1 MTSYM
6 YCAILAVMFLIM
18 TIYALKKRKLEFQYS
33 FLWLIIS
40 IVLIILS
47 LSKNIFESIAKFV
60 GIVYAPAFLFLTGI
74 VFALIL
80 IFYLMIVISDFKKR
94 ITRLTQEV
102 GILKNKIEE
111 EDKDNKKNS
120 DA

>member
-1 MTSYM
+1 
-6 YCAILAVMFLIM
+6 MFLIV

-40 IVLIILS
+40 IILIILS

-60 GIVYAPAFLFLTGI
+60 GIVYAPSFLFLTGI

-102 GILKNKIEE
+102 GILKNKIEN

-120 DA
+120 DI